1 MSVFKKVS
9 LSDFENVNVCVQTNG
24 SFFDFRD
31 LRLVVCG
38 TNCCCVWGSE
48 PGFLQKEVCRSS
60 KQCICLLLP
69 TNDICAFKQTNQTC
83 VFKNKSLKL
92 SKQVSVRSS
101 TEKVSVPYQNNS
113 RYVA

>member
-9 LSDFENVNVCVQTNG
+9 LSDFENVNVCVQKMV

-31 LRLVVCG
+31 VGLVVCG
-38 TNCCCVWGSE
+38 SE
-48 PGFLQKEVCRSS
+48 PGCLQKEVCRSS

-113 RYVA
+113 HYIA